1 MQDIEYKLPISMR
14 LENQKAA
21 ETLKEIEK
29 LNEDIMNGRKERYQL
44 VK

>member
-21 ETLKEIEK
+21 KTLKEIEE
-29 LNEDIMNGRKERYQL
+29 LNADIMNGRKERYQL